1 MKEFSIPLKKDYQR
15 PVIELY
21 KLPTLIDTGSVIP
34 VFSIVPAVFE
44 KYFESKLILNDG
56 FIGGFG
62 GEERGSVYSIK
73 NFEIGK
79 LIFKDFEVFVPRK
92 PRLQFPFLLSAT
104 LFYGMEYTVDTIN
117 NNFIVR
123 MKDEQNFERDFKI
136 KELNGKLYPQ
146 IDGILIQDVDS
157 FLLDWVIY

>member
-21 KLPTLIDTGSVIP
+21 NLPTLIDTGSVIP
-34 VFSIVPAVFE
+34 VFSIYPAIFE
-44 KYFESKLILNDG
+44 KYFESKLILEDG

-73 NFEIGK
+73 NFQVGD
-79 LIFKDFEVFVPRK
+79 LIFNDFEVFVPQE
-92 PRLQFPFLLSAT
+92 PRLKFPFLLSAT

-117 NNFIVR
+117 EKFIVR
-123 MKDEQNFERDFKI
+123 MKDNQNLEREFKI
-136 KELNGKLYPQ
+136 KDIHGKLYPQ
-146 IDGILIQDVDS
+146 IDGVLIQDVDS
-157 FLLDWVIY
+157 FLLDWVIR